1 MATFQYKILDND
13 GRISRGQAVLPFDD
27 VAPAIRY
34 LERQGGVVL
43 SIRPLDAVSATLVN
57 FRNSLRKVKRKELA
71 ELLNNMSMLLTA
83 GVPVLS
89 AVNELL
95 GDLKNRSLVMVL
107 RFIRTDIE
115 NGRTLSQA
123 MERHP
128 NIFSSLILSM
138 CRVGEETGRL
148 DKMLLQSSEHLL
160 HMDEIISSTKRAML
174 YPSFLFFVVV
184 GSAAF
189 WFLVVVP
196 QLVGLFME
204 MGVELPFVTLML
216 IAISDFMQRFF
227 LFIAGGVTAAVVALV
242 FLRKHVR
249 GVRYALDALL
259 LRLPVLSTVIETSLV
274 ARICE
279 YLGILISAGVGVMRT
294 LDIIIATLDNLV
306 YQDRFKKVQDGVRNG
321 LTISDAMRQAK
332 AMHPFA
338 IRMLSVGEQTGKID
352 EQTLYVARVYRERL
366 AGLVEV
372 LGKSLEPVMLIF
384 LGLMF
389 AVIIIGLLLPIY
401 DLVANISG

>member
-128 NIFSSLILSM
+128 NILSSLILSM